1 MLCNAYV
8 GAYLRE
14 AVQKYDQ
21 RTVDIAGLNSM
32 ECFTFPNVN
41 VSMVAIFSIFSEK
54 FRVNYRHKDKSI
66 CIKGLRGWM
75 GFITVG

>member
-1 MLCNAYV
+1 
-8 GAYLRE
+8 
-14 AVQKYDQ
+14 
-21 RTVDIAGLNSM
+21 M